1 MPPFKLSPL
10 KTSQLPEL
18 SRGFN
23 QVFKQYLP
31 WTIRLEHH
39 FAPSY
44 VPENRAFTCVAL
56 DGKKIA
62 AHASGKAYGVRVGDA
77 RITWSS
83 YGNVMTLPEYRGKG
97 LASRINARLWSRM
110 KKDGVDGVYI
120 SGGRGLYTRA
130 GATFSG
136 RNFQFTLKA
145 SQLKAGTQ
153 GLSLKKCGPSDLPT
167 LLRLQHSDPVAF
179 ERGERDFRTTLSHGI
194 AYLGK
199 CQAWLLL
206 SSGKPLAW
214 LALNPAKRAKLT
226 DYAGPRSAVLAGL
239 RLASKKLSFKEV
251 ELSVAGH
258 DEEFLRLLGGKGKFA
273 LVEGTHLILDPQR
286 LFKRLKPYFEQQL
299 GKEGAKGLAF
309 KMKGKGFEVKLGSKR
324 TALKDLPALTKFV
337 FGNKANVAGPF
348 KSVFPIPFPIIG
360 LNWT

>member
-1 MPPFKLSPL
+1 MPAFKLSDL
-10 KTSQLPEL
+10 KTRQLPEL

-44 VPENRAFTCVAL
+44 VPENRAYTCVAM

-83 YGNVMTLPEYRGKG
+83 FGNVMTLPEYRGKG
-97 LASRINARLWSRM
+97 LASRINARLWGRM

-130 GATFSG
+130 GAAFSG
-136 RNFQFTLKA
+136 RYFSFVLKA
-145 SQLKAGTQ
+145 SQIKAASQ
-153 GLSLKKCGPSDLPT
+153 GLRLKKCGPSNLAS
-167 LLRLQHSDPVAF
+167 LLRLQRSKNVGF
-179 ERGERDFRTTLSHGI
+179 ERSERDFRTTLSHGI
-194 AYLGK
+194 AYLCK

-214 LALNPAKRAKLT
+214 LALNPAKRAKLI

-239 RLASKKLSFKEV
+239 KLASRKLGFKEV
-251 ELSVAGH
+251 ELSVAGW
-258 DEEFLRLLGGKGKFA
+258 DEEFLRLAGGKGKFS
-273 LVEGTHLILDPQR
+273 LVDGTHLILDPQR
-286 LFKRLKPYFEQQL
+286 LFKRLRPYFEQQL
-299 GKEGAKGLAF
+299 GKEAARSLAF
-309 KMKGKGFEVKLGSKR
+309 KQKGKGFEVKLGSKR
-324 TALKDLPALTKFV
+324 ASLKDLPALTKFI
-337 FGNKANVAGPF
+337 FGNKAKVSGPF
-348 KSVFPIPFPIIG
+348 QAIFPLPFPIIG